1 MWLRPYLWVRCRRQ
15 CCPDSVLSFVNNLY
29 ASGMLG
35 YRMLDCRTIL
45 KVLELSL
52 PIVSHHANN
61 NFQCYISIL
70 RVMIMLLIWCC
81 VDVQVCVY
89 DNKLAFPH
97 IARETDHKGDN
108 ISAILLRWPNCNRE
122 LQSSSPV
129 QDSSSDSFKYCL
141 RIDQPPLTSLH
152 HDLSALPQPP

>member
-1 MWLRPYLWVRCRRQ
+1 
-15 CCPDSVLSFVNNLY
+15 
-29 ASGMLG
+29 MLG

-45 KVLELSL
+45 KALELSL

-61 NFQCYISIL
+61 NFQYYISIL

-97 IARETDHKGDN
+97 IARETGHKGDN
-108 ISAILLRWPNCNRE
+108 ISAILLRWPNCKRE

-129 QDSSSDSFKYCL
+129 QDSSSDSYKYCL

-152 HDLSALPQPP
+152 CPASIMISVHCPSLHDLLTWDQTELNHCHVGSN